1 MPALIF
7 NGVVCVYRDEV
18 IFKKCLGCAADELTS
33 AVQSFRGCSI
43 NFKK

>member
-1 MPALIF
+1 MPALTF

-18 IFKKCLGCAADELTS
+18 IFKKCLGCAADELIS
-33 AVQSFRGCSI
+33 AVQSFCGCFI

>member
-1 MPALIF
+1 MPALTF

-18 IFKKCLGCAADELTS
+18 IFKKCLADELTS
-33 AVQSFRGCSI
+33 AVQSFRAYSI